1 MNSLSPDHQRFFPS
15 LPCQTGATFNV
26 APVKWACLWKCLFL
40 LPILALFSF
49 PAISRAGVVFLNST
63 PTGILTLRTQSY
75 KELRFRDVVRQQYD
89 FSCGSA
95 AVATLLTYGY
105 LRPTTETEAFK
116 FMYKTGDRNKIEIH
130 GFSLLD
136 IKRYLASLGYKADGF
151 RLPLKKLLDLR
162 LPAIV
167 LIEVNGYKHF
177 VVVKGLSDQNV
188 LIGDP
193 AMGLRMDTR
202 SHFRSLWKNGIV
214 FVIHEGPDILI
225 TQKTFNNPQDWN
237 IVNVSIPSNV
247 VQNSTALSTQLLVV
261 PEPNQFQ
268 LGGFSKIGI
277 P

>member
-1 MNSLSPDHQRFFPS
+1 MNSLSPNHKRFFPS
-15 LPCQTGATFNV
+15 HSCHLGGTSNV
-26 APVKWACLWKCLFL
+26 TPKWFWLLKALFL
-40 LPILALFSF
+40 LPSLALFSF
-49 PAISRAGVVFLNST
+49 PDISQAGVVFLNST
-63 PTGILTLRTQSY
+63 STGILTVRSQSY

-116 FMYKTGDRNKIEIH
+116 FMYKTGNRKKIERH

-151 RLPLKKLLDLR
+151 RLPLQKLLDLR

-177 VVVKGLSDQNV
+177 VVVKGLSEQNV

-193 AMGLRMDTR
+193 AMGLRMDTQ
-202 SHFRSLWKNGIV
+202 SHFRTLWKNGIV

-225 TQKTFNNPQDWN
+225 TRKTFNNPQDWN
-237 IVNVSIPSNV
+237 IVDVSIPSNI
-247 VQNSTALSTQLLVV
+247 VQNSTPLSTQLLVV

>member
-1 MNSLSPDHQRFFPS
+1 MTP
-15 LPCQTGATFNV
+15 
-26 APVKWACLWKCLFL
+26 KWFWLLKALFL
-40 LPILALFSF
+40 LPSLALFSF
-49 PAISRAGVVFLNST
+49 PDISQAGVVFLNST
-63 PTGILTLRTQSY
+63 STGILTVRSQSY

-116 FMYKTGDRNKIEIH
+116 FMYKTGNRKKIERH

-151 RLPLKKLLDLR
+151 RLPLQKLLDLR

-177 VVVKGLSDQNV
+177 VVVKGLSEQNV

-193 AMGLRMDTR
+193 AMGLRMDTQ
-202 SHFRSLWKNGIV
+202 SHFRTLWKNGIV

-225 TQKTFNNPQDWN
+225 TRKTFNNPQDWN
-237 IVNVSIPSNV
+237 IVDVSIPSNI
-247 VQNSTALSTQLLVV
+247 VQNSTPLSTQLLVV